1 MLYLYSRRKLSTKIK
16 NMDLK
21 NILTDLGLGKTK
33 GEVYLA
39 ALGTGTAT
47 AQDIAKAAG
56 LPRTTAHEVL
66 TQLCTAGVV
75 SYTTKG
81 RTQLYSAESPQKLL
95 HLLKQKEKNLE
106 AALPDLLAL
115 YKTTGP
121 RPRMRF
127 YNGVEGIK
135 TVLEDTLAVKNKI
148 LRGILSMSDLYQ
160 IPGKKFMDDYVAR
173 RIAAGIHL
181 EVIRSAQKE
190 IEETWPSSHRELR
203 ELRYA
208 AENLLFPMTMYLY
221 NDKVAVI
228 GTQREN
234 FGMIIESAEM
244 NLTLA
249 NLFGVL
255 WEVSKVSKRVD

>member
-1 MLYLYSRRKLSTKIK
+1 
-16 NMDLK
+16 MDLK
-21 NILTDLGLGKTK
+21 TILADLGLGKTK

-47 AQDIAKAAG
+47 AQEIAKVAR

-75 SYTTKG
+75 SYVTKG
-81 RTQLYSAESPQKLL
+81 RTQLYSAESPQHLL
-95 HLLKQKEKNLE
+95 RLLKQKEKNLE

-115 YKTTGP
+115 YKTTGT

-127 YNGVEGIK
+127 YSGMDGIK
-135 TVLEDTLAVKNKI
+135 TVLEDTLTVKNKL

-160 IPGKKFMDDYVAR
+160 IPGKKFMADYVAR
-173 RIAAGIHL
+173 RIAAGIRL

-190 IEETWPSSHRELR
+190 IEETWPSSRHELR

-208 AENLLFPMTMYLY
+208 AQSMLFPMTIYLY
-221 NDKVAVI
+221 DDKVATI
-228 GTQREN
+228 GTQKEN

-255 WEVSKVSKRVD
+255 WEVSRIAKRAD